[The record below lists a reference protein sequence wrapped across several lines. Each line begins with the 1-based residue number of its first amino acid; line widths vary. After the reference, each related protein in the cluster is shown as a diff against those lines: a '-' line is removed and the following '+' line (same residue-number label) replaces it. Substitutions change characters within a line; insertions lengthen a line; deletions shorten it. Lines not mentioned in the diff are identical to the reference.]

1 MIYLLLTAVH
11 LIICLLVLLGLL
23 SGRLSVHKYM
33 FFVVLFLPFWG
44 LLIVLILHYELG
56 FDPVH
61 AAEIDVEKMRFE
73 SELYRSITM
82 EDRKSDMTVPIEEA
96 LLINSAR
103 ERRTLIMD
111 VLNDNPGDYVSFL
124 QKAGNNDDT
133 EVVHYAVTAMVEISK
148 ENDYMLQKLEA
159 AYTAEPDNM
168 DVLAN
173 YCDFL
178 WKCLSQDLMQ
188 GQVEVMNR
196 ELYSQLMYK
205 KIQRLGTVADYA
217 RLAENELK
225 RKCVHAAGELIAK
238 MEEKWPHSEE
248 YMHLN
253 IQYLASLNKGKEI
266 KEFIS
271 RMENSDVF
279 LSSKTKEVFSFWAN

>member
-11 LIICLLVLLGLL
+11 LIICLLVLLGIL

-217 RLAENELK
+217 RLAKNELK

>member
-1 MIYLLLTAVH
+1 MIYLILTAVH
-11 LIICLLVLLGLL
+11 LIICLFVLLGIL

-56 FDPVH
+56 FDPVYS
-61 AAEIDVEKMRFE
+61 AEIDVEKMRFE
-73 SELYRSITM
+73 SELYRSITI
-82 EDRKSDMTVPIEEA
+82 EDKKSDMMVPIEEA

-103 ERRTLIMD
+103 ERRSLIMD

-188 GQVEVMNR
+188 GQVEIMNR

-205 KIQRLGTVADYA
+205 KIEMNGTIIDYA

-225 RKCVHAAGELIAK
+225 RKCVHAAGELIGK
-238 MEEKWPHSEE
+238 MEEKWPSSEE

-279 LSSKTKEVFSFWAN
+279 ISSKTKEVFSFWVN

>member
-11 LIICLLVLLGLL
+11 LIICLLVLLGIL

>member
-11 LIICLLVLLGLL
+11 LIICLLVLLGIL

-56 FDPVH
+56 FDPVYS
-61 AAEIDVEKMRFE
+61 AEIDVEKMRFE

-238 MEEKWPHSEE
+238 MEEKWPNSEE
-248 YMHLN
+248 YMHLK